1 MKFKIFL
8 ISIVLAAFLLFMI
21 GCEAETPG
29 EPNANLAP
37 ETYISEASPGN
48 TTTIAFYGTDKDGF
62 VDMFYYQWDGD
73 LDWTETTGNSISVS
87 GVFANQTEV
96 RTFYVKGMDDAGD
109 EDPTPAEISLTA
121 TNALPE
127 TEVTGGPE
135 FGKESGED
143 VTFTFSGTDVESDGS
158 IAKFEYAMDDLSHW
172 TETDVDNPQ
181 ATYLGL
187 STGAHVFYVRA
198 IDNLDGADPSPAQ
211 IAFVV
216 RGGAYTP
223 TLVNQSAVSDGGGW
237 FAGAE
242 LTFAWEAVTATYYG
256 TLAAAPFSFALDDA
270 TNFNTSAVDA
280 MASGWTAA
288 SSYPITPTAGAHT
301 MYIKVRDTA
310 GGVSLMSI
318 GFSAADAAFDQGIL
332 VVNGVAPAYG
342 SEITDM
348 IDASAFWNT
357 YTVDFW
363 DLFGTMS
370 SSWMTL
376 PASVANYVGGG
387 GPTPADVMGRYSTI
401 VWLGNSYSGDLP
413 LWLLSPAIQ
422 YLNAGGNLI
431 LASRLAADFFT
442 ADLDHYCGDI
452 GWREGASTGD
462 GGDGI
467 SLSEYKACF
476 PGLVDM
482 TPSGSSLANV
492 VSGGG
497 FMSSSANQDFITNWD
512 GLTSFT
518 KSDLTSTM
526 IFAHRSD
533 AYDPTFAPVTYVRG
547 LGVWAHPNFPFS
559 SITAGDEFPTTADEK
574 KGNFILMNG
583 REYRNDLPSTTANY
597 TFMLQ
602 NMCGE

>member
-8 ISIVLAAFLLFMI
+8 NSILLAAFLLFMI
-21 GCEAETPG
+21 SCEAEDPG
-29 EPNANLAP
+29 EPKANLTP

-48 TTTIAFYGTDKDGF
+48 TTSISFYGTDKDGF
-62 VDMFYYQWDGD
+62 VDMFHYQWDGD
-73 LDWTETTGNSISVS
+73 NDWTETIGNSVTVEGI
-87 GVFANQTEV
+87 FANQTEV
-96 RTFYVKGMDDAGD
+96 RTFYVKGIDDAGD

-127 TEVTGGPE
+127 TEITGGPE

-143 VTFTFSGTDVESDGS
+143 VIFTFSGKDVEANGS
-158 IAKFEYAMDDLSHW
+158 ILKYEYTMDDLDNW
-172 TETDVDNPQ
+172 IETDVDNAQ
-181 ATYLGL
+181 ATFLGL
-187 STGAHVFYVRA
+187 SAGAHTFYVRA
-198 IDNLDGADPSPAQ
+198 IDNLEGKDPSPAQ

-216 RGGAYTP
+216 VGGKYAP
-223 TLVNQSAVSDGGGW
+223 TLINQSAVSDGGGW

-242 LTFAWEAVTATYYG
+242 LTFAWSAVTATYYG
-256 TLAAAPFSFALDDA
+256 TLPEAPYSFALNDSTNFDMNA
-270 TNFNTSAVDA
+270 TNA
-280 MASGWTAA
+280 MASGWTAS
-288 SSYPITPTAGAHT
+288 SSYKVTPTAGNHT

-318 GFSAADAAFDQGIL
+318 SFGAADAAFDQGIL
-332 VVNGVAPAYG
+332 VVNGISHVYG
-342 SEITDM
+342 SELTDM
-348 IDASAFWNT
+348 LDASAFWNT

-363 DLFGTMS
+363 DLFGDMGGTAI
-370 SSWMTL
+370 TL
-376 PASVANYVGGG
+376 PATVNNYVGGG
-387 GPTPADVMGRYSTI
+387 GPVPADVMGRYSTI
-401 VWLGNSYSGDLP
+401 VWLGNNYQGDIDY
-413 LWLLSPAIQ
+413 WNLSPAIQ

-442 ADLDHYCGDI
+442 ADLDAYLNI
-452 GWREGASTGD
+452 GWREGASTGNS
-462 GGDGI
+462 GDGI

-482 TPSGSSLANV
+482 TPSGSSLANC

-497 FMSSSANQDFITNWD
+497 FMSSSADQDLITNWD
-512 GLTSFT
+512 GTTGFT
-518 KSDLTSTM
+518 KSTLIHTM

-547 LGVWAHPNFPFS
+547 LGIWAHPNFPFS
-559 SITAGDEFPTTADEK
+559 SVTAGNEFPTTADEK

-583 REYRNDLPSTTANY
+583 REYRNDIASTTANY